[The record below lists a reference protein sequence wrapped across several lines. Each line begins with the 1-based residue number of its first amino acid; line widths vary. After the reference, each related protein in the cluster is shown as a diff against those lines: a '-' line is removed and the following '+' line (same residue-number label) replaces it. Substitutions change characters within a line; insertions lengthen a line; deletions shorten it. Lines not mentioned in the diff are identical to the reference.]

1 MRSSE
6 NWRGREMS
14 RTILITGATSSFGQE
29 LIERLPSDAKIIA
42 LSRQSLPAKNDG
54 DRRIV
59 HVVTDLSKADFLN
72 DFNKLVD
79 VSQINEVVHFAASP
93 MRMKNFVT
101 STPEDLLHDYQT
113 NFLSIVSLLTQI
125 IASRKQNP
133 RQIRAVLMLTDMLR
147 SPKKGETSY
156 LTSKFALLGLIKSLS
171 AEYSG
176 NDLRINAVSP
186 SLVETKYVGHF
197 PEFLRKDISNK
208 HPMKRHCTVA
218 EVIDSVEF
226 LLSPR
231 STFINGQNIFIN
243 GGENQ
248 P

>member
-1 MRSSE
+1 MT
-6 NWRGREMS
+6 

-29 LIERLPSDAKIIA
+29 LIARLPSDTKIIA
-42 LSRQSLPAKNDG
+42 QSRKALPSKNSNDP
-54 DRRIV
+54 RIISV
-59 HVVTDLSKADFLN
+59 ISDPSKTDFLS
-72 DFNKLVD
+72 DFECQIDFSQVD
-79 VSQINEVVHFAASP
+79 EVVHFAAAP
-93 MRMKNFVT
+93 MRMQNFSAT
-101 STPEDLLHDYQT
+101 KSEQLLVDYQT
-113 NFLSIVSLLTQI
+113 NFLSIVSLLARVVATQ
-125 IASRKQNP
+125 KQNQ
-133 RQIRAVLMLTDMLR
+133 RQIRVVLMLTDMLR

-156 LTSKFALLGLIKSLS
+156 ITSKFALLGLIKSLS

-226 LLSPR
+226 LLSPQ
-231 STFINGQNIFIN
+231 SSFINGQNIYIN
-243 GGENQ
+243 GGEN
-248 P
+248 